1 MFAYVGGLVVFLS
14 SLFKIVLHYT
24 FRAIFLFIHWCHVKF
39 GAREGHRASLD
50 LPEIQDNNTYDES
63 IQEPFQYV
71 ERTRLNE
78 TNVTDNSLH
87 TTSFDACH
95 SVGEGDS
102 IVDVLM

>member
-78 TNVTDNSLH
+78 TNVTDNGLH
-87 TTSFDACH
+87 TSSFDACH